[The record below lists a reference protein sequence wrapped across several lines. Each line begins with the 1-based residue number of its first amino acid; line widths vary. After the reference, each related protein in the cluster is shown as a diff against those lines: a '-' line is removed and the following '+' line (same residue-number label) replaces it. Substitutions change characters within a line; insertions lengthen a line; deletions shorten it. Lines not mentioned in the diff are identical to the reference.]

1 VGGGGGGKRKETPN
15 KFSLRVDWI
24 PDSETSML
32 LASLL
37 GNVLR
42 FEKWKK
48 LENTGYLGPSMG
60 QTHRIEDEDC
70 WGWRKKKKK
79 TQATES
85 PPCSLLYLFM
95 LIKESLNPYTL

>member
-1 VGGGGGGKRKETPN
+1 MVVVGGGKEEKVRDPQQV
-15 KFSLRVDWI
+15 FLPVDWI

-48 LENTGYLGPSMG
+48 LENTGYL
-60 QTHRIEDEDC
+60 
-70 WGWRKKKKK
+70 
-79 TQATES
+79 S
-85 PPCSLLYLFM
+85 P
-95 LIKESLNPYTL
+95 LNGADTFE

>member
-1 VGGGGGGKRKETPN
+1 LP
-15 KFSLRVDWI
+15 VDWI

-48 LENTGYLGPSMG
+48 LENTGYL
-60 QTHRIEDEDC
+60 
-70 WGWRKKKKK
+70 
-79 TQATES
+79 S
-85 PPCSLLYLFM
+85 P
-95 LIKESLNPYTL
+95 LNGADTFE